1 MWRGCSVRH
10 GCVPVSRAWG
20 TGSTESWAVY
30 WSRWGS
36 NWHSPRCIETY
47 RPEGLRLLGRRPG
60 RCARR
65 PIRGSK
71 TSGRCSS
78 KNHTFER
85 FRWQPTALESIFPAL
100 PVDFEK
106 GTHMLQTR
114 VLPPADGA
122 YQYPLLI
129 KRLLLSGSRYEKT
142 REIVYRDSVRYTYA
156 TLNERIC
163 RLANA
168 LTAAGVKAGDTVGV
182 MDWDS
187 HRYLECMFAIP
198 MIGAVIHTVNV
209 RLSAE
214 QIAYTI
220 NHADDRLLL
229 INSEFV
235 GLYQAMSGHL
245 STVEKTL
252 LLTDQPE
259 KTAEL
264 PNLVGEY
271 EALLAAAS
279 PTYEFED
286 FDEHSVATTFYTTG
300 TTGNPKGVYFTHRQ
314 LVLHTLG
321 VATIMGCIDST
332 RLLGTDDVY
341 MPITPMFHVHAWGIP
356 YAATMLGL
364 KQVYPG
370 RYEPELLVELWRRE
384 KVTFSH
390 CVPTILQML
399 LNAKSAQ
406 DVDFG
411 GWKIVIGGSS
421 LNRSLYQAAKAKGI
435 QLTAAYGMSETGPL
449 ISVAHINEEL
459 KAGSEDEQ
467 ITYRIKAGVPGML
480 VDAAIIDQQGNFL
493 PADGETQGELVLRA
507 PWLTESYFREPK
519 KGAELWAG
527 GWLRTGDVATLDGMG
542 FIDIRDRIKDVIKTG
557 GEWISSLELE
567 DLCSRHPAVREVAVV
582 GIADP
587 QWGERPFA
595 LLVIRDGHQLDAK
608 GLKEHL
614 KPFVEQ
620 GHINKWA
627 IPGQIA
633 LVTEIPKTS
642 VGKLD
647 KKRMRLDI
655 ADWQN
660 NNSAFLS
667 SL

>member
-1 MWRGCSVRH
+1 
-10 GCVPVSRAWG
+10 
-20 TGSTESWAVY
+20 
-30 WSRWGS
+30 
-36 NWHSPRCIETY
+36 
-47 RPEGLRLLGRRPG
+47 
-60 RCARR
+60 
-65 PIRGSK
+65 
-71 TSGRCSS
+71 
-78 KNHTFER
+78 
-85 FRWQPTALESIFPAL
+85 
-100 PVDFEK
+100 
-106 GTHMLQTR
+106 MLQTR

-122 YQYPLLI
+122 YQYPLLL
-129 KRLLLSGSRYEKT
+129 KRLLMSGSRYEKT
-142 REIVYRDSVRYTYA
+142 REIVYRDSVRYTYVE
-156 TLNERIC
+156 LNERIC

-168 LTAAGVKAGDTVGV
+168 LTAAGVKAGDTVAV

-209 RLSAE
+209 RLSPE

-220 NHADDRLLL
+220 NHADDRVVLV
-229 INSEFV
+229 NSEFV
-235 GLYQAMSGHL
+235 GLYNAIAGHL
-245 STVEKTL
+245 TTVENTL
-252 LLTDQPE
+252 LLTDLPE
-259 KTAEL
+259 KTADL

-271 EALLAAAS
+271 EELLAAAS
-279 PTYEFED
+279 PEYEFED
-286 FDEHSVATTFYTTG
+286 FDENSVATMFYTTG

-314 LVLHTLG
+314 LVLHTMG
-321 VATIMGCIDST
+321 VATIMGCIDSV

-341 MPITPMFHVHAWGIP
+341 MPITPMFHVHAWGVP

-370 RYEPELLVELWRRE
+370 RYDPELLVELWRKE

-390 CVPTILQML
+390 CVPTIMQML
-399 LNAKSAQ
+399 LNAKSAA

-411 GWKIVIGGSS
+411 GWKIIIGGSS
-421 LNRSLYQAAKAKGI
+421 LTRTLYKAAKAKGI

-459 KAGSEDEQ
+459 KAGSEDER

-480 VDAAIIDQQGNFL
+480 VDAAIVDEHGNFL

-507 PWLTESYFREPK
+507 PWLSESYYREPE
-519 KGAELWAG
+519 KGAEMWAG
-527 GWLRTGDVATLDGMG
+527 GWMHTGDVATLDGMG

-557 GEWISSLELE
+557 GEWISSLALE

-582 GIADP
+582 GIPDP

-595 LLVIRDGHQLDAK
+595 LLVVREGHELDARI
-608 GLKEHL
+608 LKEHL

-627 IPGQIA
+627 IPSQIA

-647 KKRMRLDI
+647 KKKMRLDI
-655 ADWQN
+655 VQWQSS
-660 NNSAFLS
+660 NSAFLS
-667 SL
+667 TL

>member
-1 MWRGCSVRH
+1 
-10 GCVPVSRAWG
+10 
-20 TGSTESWAVY
+20 
-30 WSRWGS
+30 
-36 NWHSPRCIETY
+36 
-47 RPEGLRLLGRRPG
+47 
-60 RCARR
+60 
-65 PIRGSK
+65 
-71 TSGRCSS
+71 
-78 KNHTFER
+78 
-85 FRWQPTALESIFPAL
+85 
-100 PVDFEK
+100 
-106 GTHMLQTR
+106 MLQTR

-122 YQYPLLI
+122 YQYPLLL
-129 KRLLLSGSRYEKT
+129 KRLLMSGSRYEKT
-142 REIVYRDSVRYTYA
+142 REIVYRDSVRYTYVE
-156 TLNERIC
+156 LNERIC

-168 LTAAGVKAGDTVGV
+168 LTAAGVKAGDTVAV

-209 RLSAE
+209 RLSPE

-220 NHADDRLLL
+220 NHADDRVVLV
-229 INSEFV
+229 NSEFV
-235 GLYQAMSGHL
+235 GLYNAIAGHL
-245 STVEKTL
+245 TTVEKTL
-252 LLTDQPE
+252 LLTDLPE
-259 KTAEL
+259 KTADL

-271 EALLAAAS
+271 EELLAAAS
-279 PTYEFED
+279 PEYEFED
-286 FDEHSVATTFYTTG
+286 FDENSVATMFYTTG

-314 LVLHTLG
+314 LVLHTMG
-321 VATIMGCIDST
+321 VATIMGCIDSV

-341 MPITPMFHVHAWGIP
+341 MPITPMFHVHAWGVP

-370 RYEPELLVELWRRE
+370 RYDPELLVELWRKE

-390 CVPTILQML
+390 CVPTIMQML
-399 LNAKSAQ
+399 LNAKSAA

-411 GWKIVIGGSS
+411 GWKIIIGGSS
-421 LNRSLYQAAKAKGI
+421 LTRTLYKAAKAKGI

-459 KAGSEDEQ
+459 KAGSEDER

-480 VDAAIIDQQGNFL
+480 VDAAIVDEHGNFL

-507 PWLTESYFREPK
+507 PWLSESYYREPE
-519 KGAELWAG
+519 KGAEMWAG
-527 GWLRTGDVATLDGMG
+527 GWMHTGDVATLDGMG

-557 GEWISSLELE
+557 GEWISSLALE
-567 DLCSRHPAVREVAVV
+567 DLCSRHAAVREVAVV
-582 GIADP
+582 GVPDP

-595 LLVIRDGHQLDAK
+595 LLVVREGHELDARI
-608 GLKEHL
+608 LKEHL

-627 IPGQIA
+627 IPSQIA

-647 KKRMRLDI
+647 KKKMRLDI
-655 ADWQN
+655 VQWQTS
-660 NNSAFLS
+660 NSAFLS
-667 SL
+667 TL